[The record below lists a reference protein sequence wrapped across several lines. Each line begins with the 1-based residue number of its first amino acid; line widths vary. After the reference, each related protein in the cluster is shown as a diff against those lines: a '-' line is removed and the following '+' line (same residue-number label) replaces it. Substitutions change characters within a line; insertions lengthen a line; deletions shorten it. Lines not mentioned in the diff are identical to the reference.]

1 MKRLALFLFIGVLS
15 RVAPSF
21 AQDSDPLKIKV
32 QVEGPGSAGFLL
44 QREGEARSLAQQGEI
59 FYLDAEI
66 AGRIE
71 VVKNSPFTATRVVES
86 TQTLADGNHIVTK
99 SSSFQARDSQ
109 GRTRREETFNKMGP
123 LKVEGPSVVFIDD
136 PVTHTNV
143 VLQPAQRAA
152 RIIRR
157 DDNSETTAISV
168 RRKLEDMQK
177 VKVYSR
183 IENNAAK
190 ADVKHEDLG
199 MEVIEGVTCQG
210 TRETV
215 TIPAGQI
222 GNEQPIVTTTEI
234 WSSDDLHGVVLKKHS
249 DPRFG
254 ETVYRLTNI
263 KLGEPDSSLFQ
274 VPSGYKTTKGEGI
287 FSKE

>member
-15 RVAPSF
+15 RVAPGF
-21 AQDSDPLKIKV
+21 AQDSDAVKIKV
-32 QVEGPGSAGFLL
+32 PLEGPGSPGFLL
-44 QREGEARSLAQQGEI
+44 QREGEAWNLAQQGEI
-59 FYLDAEI
+59 FYLNAEI
-66 AGRIE
+66 AGKIE

-109 GRTRREETFNKMGP
+109 GRTRREETFSKMGP
-123 LKVEGPSVVFIDD
+123 LQVEGPSVVFIDD

-143 VLQPAQRAA
+143 VLQSGGRVA

-157 DDNSETTAISV
+157 DDNSETTAIAV
-168 RRKLEDMQK
+168 RRKLEDKQQLR
-177 VKVYSR
+177 VSSG
-183 IENNAAK
+183 IEDNALK

-199 MEVIEGVTCQG
+199 MEVIEGVTCHG

-222 GNEQPIVTTTEI
+222 GNEQP
-234 WSSDDLHGVVLKKHS
+234 
-249 DPRFG
+249 
-254 ETVYRLTNI
+254 
-263 KLGEPDSSLFQ
+263 
-274 VPSGYKTTKGEGI
+274 
-287 FSKE
+287 